1 MHPAT
6 TLVKDV
12 AFPFCQSHNLLLL
25 QNAIFNDASE
35 GGKVGVGRIKVGVNV
50 IVGVAVG
57 VNVNVGNGDAGGG
70 YGVLEP
76 EVEVCGITGGG
87 YGILVSGFG
96 V

>member
-12 AFPFCQSHNLLLL
+12 AFPFCQSHNLFSL
-25 QNAIFNDASE
+25 QKAILNDASE
-35 GGKVGVGRIKVGVNV
+35 DGKVGVGRIKEGVRV

-57 VNVNVGNGDAGGG
+57 VKVKVGKGDGGGG

-76 EVEVCGITGGG
+76 WVEVCGIPGGG